1 MRTDIALV
9 GLVLTAGGAVTAG
22 NIAEELTAAGKDT

>member
-9 GLVLTAGGAVTAG
+9 GLVLTAGAVTAG